1 MTIEALNP
9 IQQRT
14 LGLLA
19 QGCSYLQIQKELRRS
34 RYSVRKDIE
43 IIREKT
49 QIRSRVNLAL
59 FAVARGYALNP
70 YEALHIKEVPHHY
83 AHHD

>member
-1 MTIEALNP
+1 MTIERLNP

-14 LGLLA
+14 LAMLA
-19 QGCSYLQIQKELRRS
+19 KGCSYEEIQKELGRS
-34 RYSVRKDIE
+34 MYSVRKDIE

-49 QIRSRVNLAL
+49 QIRNRIALAL
-59 FAVARGYALNP
+59 FAVARGYAPNP
-70 YEALHIKEVPHHY
+70 FASMTIKEVTPQY